1 MKTAI
6 HHYRRYFAAILSAGA
21 ALVATAN
28 AGELVTLPS
37 RADATQGIY
46 IDAPKSQPAWVIVLL
61 PGGNGSLR
69 LSDRGATQLTGNF
82 VIRTAS
88 YWTDGGEATA
98 LFDTPSDHADGVK
111 DHFRL
116 SKDAVKDI
124 EATVSEIR
132 KRFPNAKVALLGT
145 SRGTITAGNVLKRNP
160 AAADAYILTSPVTQ
174 ANKGQL
180 GLSELSWPDNK
191 ARVLVVSNEH
201 DGCDVSPFDAAKNL
215 ASTNGFDFI
224 AVSSNLSK
232 RNADE
237 CGANS
242 PHGFLGI
249 ETSTLDAIRKW
260 LEK

>member
-6 HHYRRYFAAILSAGA
+6 PLYRRYFAAILSGA
-21 ALVATAN
+21 AIVATAH
-28 AGELVTLPS
+28 AGEFVTLPS

-46 IDAPKSQPAWVIVLL
+46 IDAPKSQPAWVIILL
-61 PGGNGSLR
+61 PGWNGSMR
-69 LSDRGATQLTGNF
+69 LSDQGATLLAGNF
-82 VIRTAS
+82 VVRTSS
-88 YWTDGGEATA
+88 YWTDSGSAAT

-116 SKDAVKDI
+116 SKDAVKDV
-124 EATVSEIR
+124 ETAVSEVR
-132 KRFPNAKVALLGT
+132 KRFPNSKVALLAT
-145 SRGTITAGNVLKRNP
+145 SRGTITAGNVLKRDP
-160 AAADAYILTSPVTQ
+160 AVADAYILTSPVTQ

-215 ASTNGFDFI
+215 ASANGFDFI